1 MVCDFFF
8 PQPGGIESH
17 IYQLS
22 SKLIDRGHKV
32 IVITHAYEGRTG
44 VRYLTNGLKVYHVP
58 FLVIFRQATFP
69 TVFSFFPIF
78 RNIVIR
84 ERIEIVHG
92 HASLS
97 SLCHEA
103 ILHGRT
109 MGLRTLF
116 TDHSLF
122 GFADATSILTNK
134 LLKFTLSDV
143 DHVICVSH
151 TWRTLFCEHPST
163 RSWSPSSRTPSS
175 PRTSAP
181 KNYPANPSGVA
192 NFVHNP
198 PPAQPLGPNDTIT
211 IVVISRLFYNKGTDL
226 LTAAIPP
233 ILYNNPNTRFVI
245 AGSGPKAI
253 DLEQMIEQNVLQDR
267 VEMLGPVRH
276 EEVRDVMVRGHIYLH
291 PSLTE
296 AFGTVIVEAASC
308 GLYVVCTQVGGIPEV
323 LPSHMT
329 VFARPEEDDLVAA
342 TGKAIA
348 ALRANKVRTE
358 RFHEQV
364 KKMYS
369 WTNVAERTERVY
381 RSLYEDEDDDVGG
394 GEQAV
399 DDDEY
404 DEHDGAPS
412 PRYGVAR
419 PGERSFALIDRLK
432 RYYGCGIWAG
442 KLFCLC
448 VIIDYLIYLFLEMW
462 FPREDIDICRDWP
475 REEDPPKMTT
485 KTRGGNTAGG
495 TNRRRRID
503 GRLSGM
509 RLVDEHGVPGSV
521 GLHKRPAL
529 KKRAWKAAAASQS
542 FFLLLHPAQNI
553 RYTAALTVP
562 PTRLGIYTFS
572 RLLVLRGLY
581 PQPPA
586 EKLHPRK
593 DARYSESTPQPS
605 NPLCL
610 HTHQDDY
617 PRGHISTRR
626 TVVFDASRFV
636 EV

>member
-1 MVCDFFF
+1 MV
-8 PQPGGIESH
+8 S
-17 IYQLS
+17 
-22 SKLIDRGHKV
+22 V
-32 IVITHAYEGRTG
+32 IPNAVVAE
-44 VRYLTNGLKVYHVP
+44 N
-58 FLVIFRQATFP
+58 FR
-69 TVFSFFPIF
+69 
-78 RNIVIR
+78 
-84 ERIEIVHG
+84 
-92 HASLS
+92 
-97 SLCHEA
+97 
-103 ILHGRT
+103 
-109 MGLRTLF
+109 
-116 TDHSLF
+116 
-122 GFADATSILTNK
+122 
-134 LLKFTLSDV
+134 
-143 DHVICVSH
+143 
-151 TWRTLFCEHPST
+151 
-163 RSWSPSSRTPSS
+163 
-175 PRTSAP
+175 P
-181 KNYPANPSGVA
+181 KNYPSNPSGVA
-192 NFVHNP
+192 NFAHNP

-381 RSLYEDEDDDVGG
+381 RSLYEDDDDDGG
-394 GEQAV
+394 GAGAGEQAV

-419 PGERSFALIDRLK
+419 AGERSFALIDRLK

-462 FPREDIDICRDWP
+462 FPRDDIDICRDWP
-475 REEDPPKMTT
+475 RKRIPEDDDEDE
-485 KTRGGNTAGG
+485 
-495 TNRRRRID
+495 RRKH
-503 GRLSGM
+503 GRWN
-509 RLVDEHGVPGSV
+509 
-521 GLHKRPAL
+521 K
-529 KKRAWKAAAASQS
+529 
-542 FFLLLHPAQNI
+542 
-553 RYTAALTVP
+553 
-562 PTRLGIYTFS
+562 
-572 RLLVLRGLY
+572 
-581 PQPPA
+581 
-586 EKLHPRK
+586 
-593 DARYSESTPQPS
+593 
-605 NPLCL
+605 
-610 HTHQDDY
+610 
-617 PRGHISTRR
+617 
-626 TVVFDASRFV
+626 
-636 EV
+636 